1 MYLIGWITKFEI
13 SAAKYVGSVIV
24 KEFLGLS
31 WIFRLQLAD
40 RELNS

>member
-13 SAAKYVGSVIV
+13 SAAKYVGYVIV

-31 WIFRLQLAD
+31 WIFCLQLAD